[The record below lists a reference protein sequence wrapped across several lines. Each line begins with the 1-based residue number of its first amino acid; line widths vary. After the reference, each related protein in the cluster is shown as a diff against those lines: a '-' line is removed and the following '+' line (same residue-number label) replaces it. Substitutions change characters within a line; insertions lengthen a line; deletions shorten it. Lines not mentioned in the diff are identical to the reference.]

1 MNSWIAKLP
10 APVRHF
16 VAVFVGAALT
26 VFAEAVRAAGGVSGV
41 DWLHTADVAVAG
53 GITAGAVAVG
63 LLAATPLTN
72 AYGLGVEKPEA
83 DPWYPTQPTE
93 QELPYQGTP
102 PTLAGPPINF
112 DTTGLEHSE
121 PAEEAP
127 EAPAGG
133 AS

>member
-26 VFAEAVRAAGGVSGV
+26 VFAEAVRAAGGVTGV
-41 DWLHTADVAVAG
+41 DWAHTADVALAG

-72 AYGLGVEKPEA
+72 AYGIGADKPEA
-83 DPWYPTQPTE
+83 DVWYPTQPTE
-93 QELPYQGTP
+93 ADLPYQGTP
-102 PTLAGPPINF
+102 PHLPGPPINL
-112 DTTGLEHSE
+112 DTTGLDVSA
-121 PAEEAP
+121 PAENT
-127 EAPAGG
+127 GG
-133 AS
+133 VQ